1 MTALIGVA
9 AILFATF
16 IYATMR
22 LLGYKPSP
30 ADFGDYTGMSVALI
44 MGGFILYAILGVV
57 VSLTFGVWLWPFGP
71 ANSN

>member
-16 IYATMR
+16 LYATMR

-30 ADFGDYTGMSVALI
+30 DDFGSYTGLGVGLI
-44 MGGFILYAILGVV
+44 MSGIILYPLLGVV
-57 VSLTFGVWLWPFGP
+57 VKLSLGIWLWPFGP
-71 ANSN
+71 ANSH